1 MLGKVCKPM
10 PGRLGTRCEGILPP
24 SMRWNDLWKIPQAMS
39 RFRMN
44 VIFVFVHEA
53 PAGHG
58 TFSADFDFSVF
69 KETMTLT
76 LDQVWFYF
84 LLIRKEKK

>member
-1 MLGKVCKPM
+1 
-10 PGRLGTRCEGILPP
+10 
-24 SMRWNDLWKIPQAMS
+24 MS

-69 KETMTLT
+69 RETMTLT

-84 LLIRKEKK
+84 LLIRKEIKLRLAPVCNQVLHANVHGQMTIIIEITYCGDPC